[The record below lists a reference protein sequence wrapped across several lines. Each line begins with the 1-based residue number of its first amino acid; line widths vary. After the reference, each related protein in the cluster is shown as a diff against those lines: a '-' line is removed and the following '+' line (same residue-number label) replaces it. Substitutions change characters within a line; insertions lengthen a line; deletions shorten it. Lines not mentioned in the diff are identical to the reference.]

1 MISFENAIKFPFAQ
15 KDWQSTVGVY
25 FLITFAVGTLTAILQ
40 FVFQLPADVLSTIAK
55 ESSEVG
61 VEVMAESLN
70 LIYVVISTIV
80 SIIVFPVTLYLSGYI
95 FDIIR
100 HIVYGKEPAIPSHG
114 QIWFRL
120 KLGMVRFTILLI
132 LSFISLLLAIIPGIV
147 LVAGFLTLESSALGT
162 IFIVIGGLLGI
173 LWLLISTVG
182 LKFAQYAMEYQ
193 YLKNGFRSIF
203 HASSVYAII
212 ANNVKSLIILF
223 AFEILGG
230 VVVGLAF
237 ISCCLVFIVQPALA
251 TMVAFTLA
259 YYYGMT
265 YKSLIVEN
273 RV

>member
-15 KDWQSTVGVY
+15 KDWQSTVGIY

-40 FVFQLPADVLSTIAK
+40 FVFQLPADVLSSIAQ

-70 LIYVVISTIV
+70 LIYVVISTAV
-80 SIIVFPVTLYLSGYI
+80 AIIVFPVTLYLSGYI
-95 FDIIR
+95 FDTVR
-100 HIVYGKEPAIPSHG
+100 HILYSKEPSIPAHG

-120 KLGMVRFTILLI
+120 KLGSVRLLITLI
-132 LSFISLLLAIIPGIV
+132 LSLISLILAIIPGIV
-147 LVAGFLTLESSALGT
+147 LVAGFLTLEASALGT
-162 IFIVIGGLLGI
+162 IFIIFGGLLGI

-182 LKFAQYAMEYQ
+182 MKFAQYAMEYQ

-203 HASSVYAII
+203 HISAVYSII
-212 ANNVKSLIILF
+212 ANNLKNLLILF
-223 AFEILGG
+223 VFEMVGG
-230 VVVGLAF
+230 FLVALAF

-251 TMVAFTLA
+251 TMVAFTMA